1 MCSTLSNVS
10 KSSSLPS
17 HFNPGTQSK
26 ASLKSNETLIQEN
39 FPSFCTLS
47 PGLQKVDQFVKI
59 ALISSYNRRLVPKS
73 PQKYNKVDGYVRK
86 MSSPQKKLSKK
97 SPQLFSEN
105 SVG

>member
-17 HFNPGTQSK
+17 HFNPGTQSI
-26 ASLKSNETLIQEN
+26 AFLKSNETLIQEN

-47 PGLQKVDQFVKI
+47 PGLQKVEQFVKI
-59 ALISSYNRRLVPKS
+59 ALISSYNRRLAPKS
-73 PQKYNKVDGYVRK
+73 PKKYNKVI
-86 MSSPQKKLSKK
+86 PPPKKISKK